1 MASDGE
7 TPATTTANTN
17 EHEVPVAATAAEE
30 SHASPAAESQAPV
43 KDEAAK
49 TSEAAAPAPAPAPE
63 FVNLKV
69 VSQDG
74 NEVYF
79 KIKKHTMLK
88 KLVEAYCTRQGVSP
102 SSIRFLYD
110 GRRIQPDQTPKD
122 LAMEDGDIIDAM
134 LQQTGGH

>member
-7 TPATTTANTN
+7 TPATNVN
-17 EHEVPVAATAAEE
+17 EPEAPAAVVSATEE
-30 SHASPAAESQAPV
+30 SHPSPAAEAQAPV

-49 TSEAAAPAPAPAPE
+49 TSETAAPAPAPE

-88 KLVEAYCTRQGVSP
+88 KLVDAYCTRQGVSP